1 MCMWR
6 PATRGPEPRRT
17 ASSGNATFL
26 RLPKLLDAL
35 DALPADRRVELELS
49 GLRHTD
55 HACAAELE
63 GWAAQ
68 REARQAEGRRVRVGV
83 RRMGGVKGR

>member
-6 PATRGPEPRRT
+6 WRRV
-17 ASSGNATFL
+17 AGGVLRVRVAGNATFL

-35 DALPADRRVELELS
+35 DALPRDRVVELDLA

-55 HACAAELE
+55 HACAAALE
-63 GWAAQ
+63 GWAES
-68 REARQAEGRRVRVGV
+68 REV
-83 RRMGGVKGR
+83 RRDQETGTVSGSPR